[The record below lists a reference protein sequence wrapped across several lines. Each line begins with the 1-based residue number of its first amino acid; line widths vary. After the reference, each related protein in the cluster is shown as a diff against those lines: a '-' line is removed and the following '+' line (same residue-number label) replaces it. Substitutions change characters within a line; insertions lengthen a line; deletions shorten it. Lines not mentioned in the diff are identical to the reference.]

1 MVLCVCILHAYSTYG
16 ILPFSLFSHRSKDYE
31 QCKIEKMEKNKIKSS
46 VSPMGMRW
54 AALW

>member
-16 ILPFSLFSHRSKDYE
+16 ILPFSLFSHRSKDFE